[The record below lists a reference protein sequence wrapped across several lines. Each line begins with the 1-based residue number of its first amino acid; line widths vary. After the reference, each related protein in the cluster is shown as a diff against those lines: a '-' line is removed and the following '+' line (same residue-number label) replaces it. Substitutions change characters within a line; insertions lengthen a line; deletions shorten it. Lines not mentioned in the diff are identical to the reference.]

1 MTEMADKPII
11 QNKSDV
17 SEAQA
22 DFLRLCEEVHYGT
35 LEVKIKDGQPVMS
48 KIIEQWR
55 KHD

>member
-1 MTEMADKPII
+1 MADKPII